1 MRASRRSRAHNHPA
15 TGGAAARTPAAG
27 RPLILPLAIAL
38 VLLGITLAAWRMLS
52 PTVASAPSMA
62 AKGPVAPAIDVPTV
76 DGGHFS
82 LAAQRGNPVIL
93 FFMTTDCSGC
103 EDETRA
109 LGRLSRADTTGKLA
123 ILMVAMTPQ
132 SDTPAAIR
140 AYRARNQGPDRF
152 WAVDQGGA
160 ITRAYGITALT
171 STVLIDRGGHV
182 AGRHISDS
190 LDLAT
195 LQAAVRPLL

>member
-1 MRASRRSRAHNHPA
+1 
-15 TGGAAARTPAAG
+15 
-27 RPLILPLAIAL
+27 
-38 VLLGITLAAWRMLS
+38 
-52 PTVASAPSMA
+52 
-62 AKGPVAPAIDVPTV
+62 
-76 DGGHFS
+76 
-82 LAAQRGNPVIL
+82 VIL

-103 EDETRA
+103 VDETRA
-109 LGRLSRADTTGKLA
+109 LGQLSRTATTGKPT

-140 AYRARNQGPDRF
+140 DYRARNHGPDRF

-171 STVLIDRGGHV
+171 STVLIDRSGHV